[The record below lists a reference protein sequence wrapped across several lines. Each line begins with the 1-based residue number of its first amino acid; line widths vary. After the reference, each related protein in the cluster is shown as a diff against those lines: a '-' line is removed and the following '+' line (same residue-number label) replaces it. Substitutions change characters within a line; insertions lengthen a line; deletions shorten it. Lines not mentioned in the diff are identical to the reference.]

1 MRSILLRI
9 VHSTQ
14 SAHHVSASFRYSG
27 GRSHLSVP
35 PHVSELAAGTWLGL
49 VACTLFMSSLSH
61 AQSRPSVPPP
71 TPFDIPMLELKS
83 SSERQLTMPDLNWY
97 GNPQCDTKGNAYVHA
112 SADVNDGV
120 VMKLDVSRDDAVI
133 YQWKDKPRDMPFMEF
148 SVSPAG
154 DVAMLGQTNKGLWVV
169 SFSSDG
175 RESSRSRLD
184 LAAQFWPLRFA
195 VFPDGSFLLSGYYT
209 EDAPNNLEG
218 TAFTGIFEPSGQL
231 RYRLPDKTE
240 KVVPKEAR
248 RATNEASAIVG
259 PDGNVYLLRPHK
271 VEVVSPIGDIV
282 RELPFSKLE
291 PKAVATQLW
300 IAGNRIA
307 LQFLTARTDGK
318 FAPTFLVLDSS
329 TAVPVGMYK
338 PSQDLGFL
346 LCFTG
351 NGFLLDRPRQG
362 RITLVKADLP

>member
-1 MRSILLRI
+1 
-9 VHSTQ
+9 
-14 SAHHVSASFRYSG
+14 
-27 GRSHLSVP
+27 
-35 PHVSELAAGTWLGL
+35 
-49 VACTLFMSSLSH
+49 
-61 AQSRPSVPPP
+61 
-71 TPFDIPMLELKS
+71 MLELKS